1 MSTTN
6 PSSGYFEAVAGQ
18 WDTLRQGYFT
28 EAVREIAI
36 AKAYL
41 RPEMVVGDVGAGTGF
56 VSAGLAPLVK
66 RVYVLDGSPAM
77 LDEARRNLAAY
88 NNIEFHLADGLSLP
102 LPDDSLDAVFANM
115 YLHHCPDPLA
125 AIREMVRI
133 LRPGGRLI
141 LTDADAHPYT
151 WLKEE
156 LSDLWLGF
164 ERDQMRAWYR
174 QAGLVNRIVDGT
186 GQSCCATSGSPMVSA
201 KTGEVAN
208 ISIFV
213 AVGTKP
219 VAGVEEEVRKE
230 YAAHAA
236 SASSCCS
243 TVSSQSSGVVKSE
256 TCACGGECSCSK
268 AQESSVPNMEGYG
281 QDVQSDVPAE
291 AVEIALGCGNPTAIA
306 ALQPGEWVLDI
317 GSGGGLDAFLSA
329 RRVGPGGHVI
339 GVDMTPAMLERA
351 RRTAAQNGFT
361 QVEFR
366 QGQAEALPVEDNS
379 VDVVISNCVINLTQD
394 KGQVFAEAFRT
405 LKAGGRLEVSD
416 MVTNISVPA
425 DLRENPANWSDCVY
439 GALPDGE
446 YVDLIRQAGF
456 GAVIV
461 RRSPTAGEMDGTR
474 LYSVTVSARKG
485 ADPSGAIQVFESG
498 KPVSGGGCC
507 S

>member
-6 PSSGYFEAVAGQ
+6 PSSSYFEAVAGQ
-18 WDTLRQGYFT
+18 WDAMRTSYFT
-28 EAVREIAI
+28 EGVRDAAI

-56 VSAGLAPLVK
+56 VSAGLIPLVK
-66 RVYVLDGSPAM
+66 RVYVMDGSPAM
-77 LDEARRNLAAY
+77 LDVARRNLAAF
-88 NNIEFHLADGLSLP
+88 NNVEFHLADGLSLP

-141 LTDADAHPYT
+141 ITDADAHPYA

-156 LSDLWLGF
+156 LADLWQGF

-186 GQSCCATSGSPMVSA
+186 GQSCCASSGSPMVSA

-219 VAGVEEEVRKE
+219 VAGVEDEVRKE
-230 YAAHAA
+230 YAAHAEGT
-236 SASSCCS
+236 SSSCS
-243 TVSSQSSGVVKSE
+243 PDSSQA
-256 TCACGGECSCSK
+256 CACSGDGGGQCCSGST
-268 AQESSVPNMEGYG
+268 AQEKAVPNMEGYS
-281 QDVQSDVPAE
+281 QDVQGEVPPE

-329 RRVGPGGHVI
+329 RRVGLSGHVI

-351 RRTAAQNGFT
+351 RRTAAQNGYT

-366 QGQAEALPVEDNS
+366 QGQAEALPVEDAS
-379 VDVVISNCVINLTQD
+379 IDVVISNCVINLTQD
-394 KGQVFAEAFRT
+394 KGQVFAEAFRA

-416 MVTNISVPA
+416 MVTNTSVPA

-439 GALPDGE
+439 GALPEGE

-461 RRSPTAGEMDGTR
+461 RRSLSAGEMDGTR

-485 ADPSGAIQVFESG
+485 ADPNAAVQILEGG
-498 KPVSGGGCC
+498 KPVSTGGCC